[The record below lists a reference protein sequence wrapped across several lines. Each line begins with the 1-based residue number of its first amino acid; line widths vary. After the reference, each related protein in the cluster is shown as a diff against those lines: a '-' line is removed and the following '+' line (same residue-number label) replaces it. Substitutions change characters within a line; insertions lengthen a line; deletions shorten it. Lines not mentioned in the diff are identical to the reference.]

1 MKYIYRAY
9 AAGGCY
15 GDYEEYE
22 IGFSLSKKT
31 ILELID
37 KFIAEPNLYTNG
49 SLEYITVQRFGL
61 DEFDPIDPDKGYKMD
76 DLYELSYTPDEH
88 FIKTRQRDWDRFLN
102 NGAGE

>member
-1 MKYIYRAY
+1 MKYMYRAY

-22 IGFSLSKKT
+22 IGFSLSRKT

-37 KFIAEPNLYTNG
+37 KFIAEPNLHTHG

-61 DEFDPIDPDKGYKMD
+61 DEFDPLDPDKGYKMD
-76 DLYELSYTPDEH
+76 DLYELDYSSDPH
-88 FIKTRQRDWDRFLN
+88 FVKTQQKYWDRFLN
-102 NGAGE
+102 DEVSE